1 MSRRRP
7 VSASRP
13 RRSPRESRRARSGPA
28 TTRASRVDAASARE
42 KRARPTA
49 PTRPRSAPA
58 DIRAHPRRRLILV
71 LLAVVSAAAIVFSGV
86 EWTLRSPLFRV
97 RHVSF
102 VGLRHESASA
112 VLAASGLAADPPII
126 DVSASAIDARLHQFP
141 WVQSVAV
148 IKHWPNRVVV
158 RVTERTAV
166 AVAYAPGH
174 VLVYVDATG
183 HDLGSAPRTANLPT
197 LVYANPRAATWPFLL
212 AGRAAAYVASQ
223 LPPAFSSQVSSISV
237 NAAGDVTLAMTTPV
251 RFVLGPATNL
261 HAKWVSIASV
271 IAHARL
277 VPGDVVD
284 VSVPGS
290 LAVTGGAP
298 S

>member
-1 MSRRRP
+1 MGPSPALARAVAASPRRREKP
-7 VSASRP
+7 TREKAPKRP
-13 RRSPRESRRARSGPA
+13 RSPKVAEAPRARSPRRRA
-28 TTRASRVDAASARE
+28 V
-42 KRARPTA
+42 
-49 PTRPRSAPA
+49 
-58 DIRAHPRRRLILV
+58 LV
-71 LLAVVSAAAIVFSGV
+71 TLAVISAVVILISGA

-102 VGLRHESASA
+102 TGLRHEASGA
-112 VLAASGLAADPPII
+112 VLAASGLASDPPII
-126 DVSASAIDARLHQFP
+126 DVSAASIDARLARFP
-141 WVQSVAV
+141 WVQSVSV

-174 VLVYVDATG
+174 VLVYVDAQG
-183 HDLGSAPRTANLPT
+183 HDLGAAVRTANLPT
-197 LVYANPRAATWPFLL
+197 LVYDHPRAATWPFLV

-223 LPPAFSSQVSSISV
+223 LPPAFSSQVSTITV
-237 NAAGDVTLAMTTPV
+237 DAAGDVTLAMTTPV
-251 RFVLGPATNL
+251 SFVLGPATNL

-277 VPGDVVD
+277 APGDVVD

-290 LAVTGGAP
+290 LAVTGGVA